1 MFRVMFRARNCIRP
15 VSRAKRRLPGF
26 ARETLRRV
34 APVNGRLCA
43 EDHAGRLCAEDHAGR
58 GRAENHAGRGRA
70 LRPANGRLCAAP
82 REQAA
87 WRCAACQ
94 RDFMKCRASGCFQR
108 ACGQLDNAV

>member
-1 MFRVMFRARNCIRP
+1 MFRVMFRVMFRARNCIRP

-43 EDHAGRLCAEDHAGR
+43 ED
-58 GRAENHAGRGRA
+58 HAGRGRA

-108 ACGQLDNAV
+108 ACGQLDNAA